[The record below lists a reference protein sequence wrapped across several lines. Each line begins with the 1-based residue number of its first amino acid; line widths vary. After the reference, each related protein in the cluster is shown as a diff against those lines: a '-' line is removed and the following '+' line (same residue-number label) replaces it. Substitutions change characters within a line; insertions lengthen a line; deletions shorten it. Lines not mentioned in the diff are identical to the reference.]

1 MRASQAFNAGSIP
14 VACSNKKNA
23 LVAFFFIQKIKRV
36 NRTRRKGFDYKREA
50 GFKNAG
56 EHFANE
62 RSEWSVSEIFP
73 LPTSIKKTPLWRFFY
88 WKNQNLGFIVRRP
101 LILSLQ

>member
-1 MRASQAFNAGSIP
+1 LPAPI
-14 VACSNKKNA
+14 K
-23 LVAFFFIQKIKRV
+23 KIKRV

-56 EHFANE
+56 EHKANE

-73 LPTSIKKTPLWRFFY
+73 LPAPTKKHP
-88 WKNQNLGFIVRRP
+88 
-101 LILSLQ
+101 